1 MDTTGAHINGTSA
14 PKEKSGDLSRE
25 ELSAILKF
33 GAQNM

>member
-14 PKEKSGDLSRE
+14 PKEKSSDLSRE